1 VLLLPGLGTVEDLR
15 MARDAG
21 ASVAR
26 IATHCTEADVSL
38 QHFAAARDIGM
49 ETVGFLMLAHRVG
62 PEELAKQA
70 RIMVD
75 GIGSTFA
82 PNFHHAH
89 RHGSDRLLHG
99 SRTSARRQPY
109 PQATRRDDNAGSRR
123 SRRRGCRAQ
132 MPRPVEGIRRIQRYT
147 SGRTT
152 R

>member
-1 VLLLPGLGTVEDLR
+1 
-15 MARDAG
+15 M
-21 ASVAR
+21 
-26 IATHCTEADVSL
+26 
-38 QHFAAARDIGM
+38 GM

-89 RHGSDRLLHG
+89 RRGPDRLLHG

-123 SRRRGCRAQ
+123 AT
-132 MPRPVEGIRRIQRYT
+132 PRLQSPDAEADRRYT
-147 SGRTT
+147 PHTEVHLR
-152 R
+152 